1 MLNGLAG
8 LAGKCLHFPSTGVT
22 KVNWLFTCML
32 GIGTQIHTP
41 LLHES
46 FPQPFDAL
54 GINSQGLP
62 ITQGL
67 SLSLVIS
74 LPSSSAPHLSSNF
87 PSCLFYKAHSA
98 PAPSLSHEEGLR
110 VSCITP
116 APQGVFASH
125 PIGLS
130 HSLGLLLHWHI
141 PQTISELLLCPAA
154 LYQTNLS
161 KSRVGPVVCSSVP
174 CPVYDIYW

>member
-1 MLNGLAG
+1 
-8 LAGKCLHFPSTGVT
+8 
-22 KVNWLFTCML
+22 ML

-41 LLHES
+41 LLHEPS
-46 FPQPFDAL
+46 PQPYDAL
-54 GINSQGLP
+54 GINSHGLP

-98 PAPSLSHEEGLR
+98 PAPSLSREEGLR

-154 LYQTNLS
+154 PYQTNLS

-174 CPVYDIYW
+174 CPVYDIYL